1 MILRTV
7 EYLSLFQL

>member
-7 EYLSLFQL
+7 QGFI